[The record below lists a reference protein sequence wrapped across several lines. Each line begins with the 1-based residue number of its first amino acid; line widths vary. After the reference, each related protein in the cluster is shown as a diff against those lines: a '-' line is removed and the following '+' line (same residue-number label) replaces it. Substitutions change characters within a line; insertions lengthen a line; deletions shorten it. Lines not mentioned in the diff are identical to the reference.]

1 MVTVADILRSVEAI
15 APPHTAWS
23 QDRIGLLVGDP
34 AASVSR
40 VVVTFDASLASFE
53 FAKSCGAELVVA
65 HHPVIW
71 DAPKRLTPTDYT
83 ARRAMALLS
92 SGLACIAAHTNW
104 DACHGGLNDFLAEQ
118 LGLSDVQPVGGYE
131 SVGLLKLTVFTPVG
145 TEGQLIDAL
154 SAAGAGQVGLY
165 QKCAYR
171 TAGTG
176 QFEALAGANPTVG
189 AVGQLHEEPEVRI
202 EMVLPGHARHAVEAA
217 LRVAHPYEE
226 PAYDFVLT
234 DHKVGTPMT
243 RMGTLPAALT
253 PEEFA
258 RHVSHRL
265 GTAVRLWGSR
275 PIQKVA
281 VCGGAAD
288 ESWRD
293 AQRAGAD
300 VLVTGEVKQHNA
312 LEASEAGFCIVEAGH
327 YATEHPSMA
336 SLMAKLQA
344 HHPEITWSLFEPAPG
359 QAGRPIESL
368 SS

>member
-1 MVTVADILRSVEAI
+1 MPTVADILRSVEAI

-23 QDRIGLLVGDP
+23 QDRIGLLVGDH
-34 AASVSR
+34 AAPVTR
-40 VVVTFDASLASFE
+40 VLVTFDASLAAFE
-53 FAKSCGAELVVA
+53 FAKSLGAELVIA

-71 DAPKRLTPTDYT
+71 DAPKRLIPTDYT

-104 DACHGGLNDFLAEQ
+104 DACHGGLNDFLAGQ
-118 LGLSDVQPVGGYE
+118 LGLSDVRAVGGFE
-131 SVGLLKLTVFTPVG
+131 SVGLLKLTVFTPAG

-165 QKCAYR
+165 RRCAYR
-171 TAGTG
+171 TSGTG
-176 QFEALAGANPTVG
+176 QFEALPGALPSAG
-189 AVGQLHEEPEVRI
+189 AVGGLHEEPEVRI
-202 EMVLPGHARHAVEAA
+202 EMVLPGHARDGVEIVLKA
-217 LRVAHPYEE
+217 LHPYQE
-226 PAYDFVLT
+226 PAYDFVMT

-243 RMGTLPAALT
+243 RMGTLPASLT

-258 RHVSHRL
+258 QHVSQRL

-275 PIQKVA
+275 SIQKVA

-344 HHPEITWSLFEPAPG
+344 HHPEIAWSLFEPEPG